1 MSRAGRPWENGQC
14 ESFLKTL
21 KREEIDARPY
31 HTMEELE
38 QHVAEFIEQIYNR
51 VRLHSALGYL
61 SPEEFEGRLVKAGTA
76 PAWLPAGLSLGRYE
90 EVPLL
95 EPPSGSQP

>member
-1 MSRAGRPWENGQC
+1 MSRPGRPWENGQC

-31 HTMEELE
+31 RTMEELE

-61 SPEEFEGRLVKAGTA
+61 SPAEFESRPAQPGTA
-76 PAWLPAGLSLGRYE
+76 PAWLPAALSLRRQE

-95 EPPSGSQP
+95 GRSAGGQP